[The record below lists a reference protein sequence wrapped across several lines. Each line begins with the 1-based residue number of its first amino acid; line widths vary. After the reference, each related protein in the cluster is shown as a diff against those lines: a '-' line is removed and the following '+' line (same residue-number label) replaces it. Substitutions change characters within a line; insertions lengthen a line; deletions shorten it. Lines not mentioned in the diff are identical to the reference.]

1 MLVWDYRS
9 SVLPIFCGF
18 LSLDF
23 SLMRLDLEGFPKYP
37 CGLSL
42 SLVSSLAS
50 SFRLNHSSGCI
61 LGPWPRSRDLVET
74 PSEWFLS
81 LLIFRFLSGYPL
93 EVRPSFC
100 LCIYPTLMLIFLYV
114 NNCWISREKI
124 FLRNPINKGL
134 FRVRKKTLENRKK
147 FTEFRHKKRLRLF
160 CLWIVSQC
168 THLGWVG
175 MF

>member
-1 MLVWDYRS
+1 MLVWYYRS

-23 SLMRLDLEGFPKYP
+23 SLMRLDLEGFPQYP

-50 SFRLNHSSGCI
+50 SFRLNHSLGCI

-74 PSEWFLS
+74 PSKWFLS

-100 LCIYPTLMLIFLYV
+100 LCIYPTLIFIFLYV
-114 NNCWISREKI
+114 NNCWITREKI
-124 FLRNPINKGL
+124 FLISPVFIGL
-134 FRVRKKTLENRKK
+134 FRVGKKNLKK
-147 FTEFRHKKRLRLF
+147 NKKIYR
-160 CLWIVSQC
+160 I
-168 THLGWVG
+168 
-175 MF
+175 